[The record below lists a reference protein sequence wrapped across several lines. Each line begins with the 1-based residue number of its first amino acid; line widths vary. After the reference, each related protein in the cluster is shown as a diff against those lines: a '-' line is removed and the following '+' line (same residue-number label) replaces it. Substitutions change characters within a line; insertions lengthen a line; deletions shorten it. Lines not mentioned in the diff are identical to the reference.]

1 MRAMKSPERSRL
13 KGEKIE
19 IAFSIALQEETDHF
33 ITHIK
38 VVMDKYIKYLLTVT
52 VMTET
57 RRLADSVLQITL
69 PSTNLENSS
78 GSMQT
83 WERW

>member
-1 MRAMKSPERSRL
+1 MLSPSPLRS
-13 KGEKIE
+13 EK
-19 IAFSIALQEETDHF
+19 ETDHF

-52 VMTET
+52 GMAET
-57 RRLADSVLQITL
+57 QRLAASVLQITL
-69 PSTNLENSS
+69 PSMKLENST

>member
-1 MRAMKSPERSRL
+1 MRAMKSPDRSRY

-19 IAFSIALQEETDHF
+19 IAFSIPLQKETDHF

-52 VMTET
+52 GMTEA
-57 RRLADSVLQITL
+57 RRLAASVLQITL
-69 PSTNLENSS
+69 PSIKLENSS
-78 GSMQT
+78 VGMQT